1 MESGVEVV
9 VEVVK
14 QKNAVRVI
22 VTYGQIQLHHL
33 NSVHLDQ
40 IISVWFVFVSYCSV
54 DLFCALVIMVMVW
67 FVCPKLQTWLATC
80 FGPDKPAYSKKEP
93 SYSLLFPDISQVATC
108 LTQRKPNYD
117 CLDSLNRTQSASS
130 SQFPNHSHHPPDE
143 SQIIACIL
151 PTLQSASSEQEPS
164 CGTWTPG
171 RYLYIAT
178 SSRQELK
185 HYLNRSPAT
194 TLILTKLP
202 KPSNSLHSPDS
213 STCIL

>member
-54 DLFCALVIMVMVW
+54 NLFCVLVIVVMIW
-67 FVCPKLQTWLATC
+67 FVCLVLIC
-80 FGPDKPAYSKKEP
+80 FEPDKKLHSTNEP

-108 LTQRKPNYD
+108 LTQRKPNYN
-117 CLDSLNRTQSASS
+117 CLDSLN
-130 SQFPNHSHHPPDE
+130 
-143 SQIIACIL
+143 
-151 PTLQSASSEQEPS
+151 
-164 CGTWTPG
+164 
-171 RYLYIAT
+171 
-178 SSRQELK
+178 
-185 HYLNRSPAT
+185 
-194 TLILTKLP
+194 
-202 KPSNSLHSPDS
+202 
-213 STCIL
+213 